1 MKGECKVDSI
11 YITRSEEMPMRLK
24 GVVTM
29 TAEGDYI
36 IAINGRLREE
46 LQLEAL
52 AHELEHICQGDLAK
66 RHIVPAR
73 IIEALRRK

>member
-1 MKGECKVDSI
+1 MDSI
-11 YITRSEEMPMRLK
+11 YIRRSEEMPMRLK

-52 AHELEHICQGDLAK
+52 SHELEHICQGDLEK
-66 RHIVPAR
+66 RYTIPAR
-73 IIEALRRK
+73 VIEAIRRK

>member
-1 MKGECKVDSI
+1 MDSI

-52 AHELEHICQGDLAK
+52 AHELEHICQGDLSK
-66 RHIVPAR
+66 RNIVPAR
-73 IIEALRRK
+73 IIEAIRRK